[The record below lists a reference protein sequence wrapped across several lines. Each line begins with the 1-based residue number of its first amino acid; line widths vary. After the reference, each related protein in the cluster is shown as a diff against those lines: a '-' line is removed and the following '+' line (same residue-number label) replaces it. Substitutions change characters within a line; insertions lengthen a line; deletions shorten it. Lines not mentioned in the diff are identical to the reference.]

1 MTSEVCVG
9 SFVQLLGQKDVLLFA
24 DVKWRKRN
32 QMFGVCWFYSLEI
45 KCGSILYLKRSNYC

>member
-45 KCGSILYLKRSNYC
+45 KCGSILY